1 MSKEEKNAVAWL
13 KKELPGLVEKGVLP
27 EFTAAALRKHYQMNE
42 EIESP
47 SMMLT
52 VFAVLGATMI
62 GLGLILILAH
72 NWEQIS
78 RINRLVLLLGQLF
91 VAQLAVGYAIWRKSE
106 DEAWCEGGGVLLALA
121 FGAALALIGQTYH
134 VAGGRGMLL
143 LLWLLL
149 TLPLAYLLRALA
161 PALLYLSGVMAWL
174 FWLAEGIAERQVTWL
189 LLTFLLPFYWRLLQ
203 QGRYEKKT
211 AVFSWALVAAFY
223 ASFFML
229 MQPQI
234 AELDIIIYSELFAVT
249 YLVGRIWFDGEASFF
264 AKAYKAAG
272 LLALTCMALL
282 LTFQEAWHK
291 ISWQQVGANEQCM
304 AFFGAL
310 LLAFLLWRGRCG
322 FIFGLQPLLVA
333 AALACIEAWG
343 VWAAVLLFNINCLL
357 LGVRGIVQGVKRN
370 SFARLNAGMFLAGM
384 VILLRFFDFNFSYV
398 LRGSVFVGVG
408 FLFLAVNAWL
418 VRRKGRV
425 LK

>member
-1 MSKEEKNAVAWL
+1 MKKEERNAIAWL
-13 KKELPGLVEKGVLP
+13 KNELPELVEKGVLP
-27 EFTAAALRKHYQMNE
+27 EFTATALRKHYQMDE
-42 EIESP
+42 EVETS

-52 VFAVLGATMI
+52 VFAVIGATMV
-62 GLGLILILAH
+62 GLGIILILAH

-91 VAQLAVGYAIWRKSE
+91 AAQLAVGYAVWRKSE
-106 DEAWCEGGGVLLALA
+106 DETWCEGGGMLLTLA

-134 VAGGRGMLL
+134 VAGGRSMLL

-149 TLPLAYLLRALA
+149 TLPLAYLLRAIF
-161 PALLYLSGVMAWL
+161 PALFYLGGVMLWL
-174 FWLAEGIAERQVTWL
+174 FWLAEGTAERQGTWL
-189 LLTFLLPFYWRLLQ
+189 LLLLLLPYYWRLLQ
-203 QGRYEKKT
+203 RGYYAKKT
-211 AVFSWALVAAFY
+211 AVFSWAFLAAFY
-223 ASFFML
+223 AAFFML
-229 MQPQI
+229 LQAQI

-264 AKAYKAAG
+264 AKAYKAGG
-272 LLALTCMALL
+272 LFALTCLALL

-304 AFFGAL
+304 AFFAAMGL
-310 LLAFLLWRGRCG
+310 VFLLWRGRCG
-322 FIFGLQPLLVA
+322 YIFGLQPFLVA
-333 AALACIEAWG
+333 AGLALFEIWG
-343 VWAAVLLFNINCLL
+343 VWAAVLLFNLNCLL

-370 SFARLNAGMFLAGM
+370 SFARLNAGMFLTGT
-384 VILLRFFDFNFSYV
+384 VIMLRFFDFNFSYV

-425 LK
+425 IK